1 METIVRYP
9 ARQGNFSATQKLL
22 DVTIPADSGVVDLS
36 ESYVA
41 VRVSANIT
49 DGSAATAED
58 GVFSIATH
66 LGARDGSGADDA
78 KKEFLQA
85 PVASVLVKNGSL
97 MSSKKGK
104 ISEIR
109 NVACLRSTLALL
121 SKDQAELQDSKNL
134 NGAPRGDQVNP
145 VGNLCELNQLLEKS
159 SQRANE
165 IRIMLKDIFNFCK
178 EDAYDTSAMG
188 ALQIH
193 LELHLDKLQCFNTMS
208 VANFGKNVNED
219 ANNEIYSVMVN
230 QAFGAGAFGT
240 TTPLQTRHAYD
251 SLEDAPYYNQMK
263 VTISHSTA
271 GGAQPDVVRQIVS
284 VVHDQATKRV
294 LLTLDDNVAAGAVTT
309 TALNVVPVEPNAVAV
324 VYDKIDLVANYI
336 SGSGSDAIQYTEYVT
351 LEDTFTPAKVFQRNY
366 HLQPNCVNVL
376 ITFPSEIYSI
386 VDQTL
391 GNDNIL
397 SYRISVDNRELTNRR
412 IEMNGPVHHDLLQKT
427 FANQGVPLKNLVGK
441 VRVINFPISDDQ
453 NSKIPLMA
461 IACPIPNAGD
471 GNQKMLTID
480 LEAQDTIPTAGAGDF
495 QLGGKI
501 NIYQEVVKQI

>member
-1 METIVRYP
+1 METIVRFP
-9 ARQGNFSATQKLL
+9 ARQGNFSANQKLL

-36 ESYVA
+36 ESYVS
-41 VRVSANIT
+41 VVVSANIT
-49 DGSAATAED
+49 DGSAATLED
-58 GVFSIATH
+58 GVFSIATN

-85 PVASVLVKNGSL
+85 PVSSVLVKNGSL

-121 SKDQAELQDSKNL
+121 KEDEAELQDTKNL
-134 NGAPRGDQVNP
+134 NGEARLQQVNAA
-145 VGNLCELNQLLEKS
+145 GNLCELNQLLEKS
-159 SQRANE
+159 QNRANE

-178 EDAYDTSAMG
+178 EDAYDTGAMG
-188 ALQIH
+188 ALHIH
-193 LELHLDKLQCFNTMS
+193 LELHLDKLQGHNTMS
-208 VANFGKNVNED
+208 IANFGRNVNQD
-219 ANNEIYSVMVN
+219 ANNDIYSLMVN

-263 VTISHSTA
+263 VTVSHTTA
-271 GGAQPDVVRQIVS
+271 AGAQPDVVRQIVS
-284 VVHDQATKRV
+284 VIHDQATKRV
-294 LLTLDDNVAAGAVTT
+294 LLTLDDNVVAGAVTT
-309 TALNVVPVEPNAVAV
+309 TALNVVPVEPNAVAI

-336 SGSGSDAIQYTEYVT
+336 AGSGSGAIQYTEYVT

-397 SYRISVDNRELTNRR
+397 SYRISVDNREITNRR

-427 FANQGVPLKNLVGK
+427 FANQGVPLKNLLGK
-441 VRVINFPISDDQ
+441 LRVFNFPITDDQ
-453 NSKIPLMA
+453 NSKIPVMA

-480 LEAQDTIPTAGAGDF
+480 LEAQDTIPTSGAGTF